1 MGWPEPRWN
10 SQEGARITEFTEEQR
25 VEIEKMIAE
34 QRQQQMLEDYGKQFF
49 YVALTYTAA
58 MVNRGELPIEVH
70 KMGQIFFDQFK
81 GNTTKPDEQT

>member
-1 MGWPEPRWN
+1 
-10 SQEGARITEFTEEQR
+10 
-25 VEIEKMIAE
+25 MIAE

-81 GNTTKPDEQT
+81 ANTNKPEEQT